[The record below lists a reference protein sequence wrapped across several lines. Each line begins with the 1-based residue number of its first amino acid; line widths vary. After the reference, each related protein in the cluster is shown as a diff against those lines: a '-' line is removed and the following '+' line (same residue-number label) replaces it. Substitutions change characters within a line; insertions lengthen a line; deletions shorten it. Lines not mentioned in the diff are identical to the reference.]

1 MFLDDRY
8 VLYAA
13 YSLATAVTEWS
24 SVFYSIIYTAL
35 PTIIIGIFDKDLSRK
50 TLIKYPQLYRSGQMN
65 ERYNL
70 KLFNITMIDT
80 VWQSVVIFFIP
91 CVAYTRSTIDGS
103 SLGDLWT
110 LAVVILVNIHLAMD
124 VFQWNWITHA
134 SIWSCIA
141 ATLICEIIIDSMPF
155 LPGYWYVFFHK
166 FIAYIHLLAIVV
178 TFRLKLQSN

>member
-1 MFLDDRY
+1 MKFLDDRY

-13 YSLATAVTEWS
+13 YSLTTAVTEWS

-35 PTIIIGIFDKDLSRK
+35 PTIVVGIFDKDLSRK
-50 TLIKYPQLYRSGQMN
+50 TLLKYPQLYRSGQMN
-65 ERYNL
+65 QRYNL

-91 CVAYTRSTIDGS
+91 CVAYAHSTIDDS

-110 LAVVILVNIHLAMD
+110 FVVVVLVNIHLAMD

-134 SIWSCIA
+134 SIWGCIA
-141 ATLICEIIIDSMPF
+141 ATLICEIIIDSMWF
-155 LPGYWYVFFHK
+155 LPGNWYVFFHK
-166 FIAYIHLLAIVV
+166 LIARLYCIFVW
-178 TFRLKLQSN
+178 LKLIKN